1 MFIFIE
7 GNRTIKKNTME
18 TILDQLPKEN
28 RVPIYE
34 IDSLKE
40 VMREGGIRLWSR
52 FLEEL
57 SILHSQER
65 GYLPTDRNELIKI
78 LKENTDMD
86 YSKIVDLVNRVKSLE
101 SHYPSYNLRM
111 NDKLLKVNQKFNSIL
126 PFQWIGEGGNRKMIG
141 IVNEG
146 GKKSIYEHSGNHPM
160 LIGVLNE
167 DYSIQWNNYV
177 VLTTPQQKYIVD
189 EVKKLK
195 GNII

>member
-1 MFIFIE
+1 
-7 GNRTIKKNTME
+7 
-18 TILDQLPKEN
+18 
-28 RVPIYE
+28 
-34 IDSLKE
+34 
-40 VMREGGIRLWSR
+40 
-52 FLEEL
+52 
-57 SILHSQER
+57 
-65 GYLPTDRNELIKI
+65 
-78 LKENTDMD
+78 MD

-167 DYSIQWNNYV
+167 DYSIQWKNYV
-177 VLTTPQQKYIVD
+177 VLNTPQQKYIVN

>member
-1 MFIFIE
+1 
-7 GNRTIKKNTME
+7 ME
-18 TILDQLPKEN
+18 TIIDQLPKEN
-28 RVPIYE
+28 QVPIYE

-40 VMREGGIRLWSR
+40 IMKEGGIPLWSQ
-52 FLEEL
+52 FIEEL

-65 GYLPTDRNELIKI
+65 GYLPTHRNDLIKI
-78 LKENTDMD
+78 LKENTDWD

-146 GKKSIYEHSGNHPM
+146 GKKSIYEHSGKHPM

>member
-1 MFIFIE
+1 
-7 GNRTIKKNTME
+7 
-18 TILDQLPKEN
+18 
-28 RVPIYE
+28 
-34 IDSLKE
+34 
-40 VMREGGIRLWSR
+40 
-52 FLEEL
+52 
-57 SILHSQER
+57 
-65 GYLPTDRNELIKI
+65 
-78 LKENTDMD
+78 MD